1 MFDENVRTD
10 KDAIETDGIVLDLF
24 VKVIQTTRNTIDVEI
39 LTRQLAN
46 IVSSSPRESFSF
58 QLLSFRSLCLALS
71 VVSVSSRGG
80 SKSRAEG
87 ASAAAFD
94 ILAKVT
100 SSASEERIRV
110 KEKVG
115 RNAQGS
121 SKQCSSRHSKT
132 DRIRNKED
140 LACNKI

>member
-1 MFDENVRTD
+1 M
-10 KDAIETDGIVLDLF
+10 
-24 VKVIQTTRNTIDVEI
+24 
-39 LTRQLAN
+39 
-46 IVSSSPRESFSF
+46 
-58 QLLSFRSLCLALS
+58 
-71 VVSVSSRGG
+71 SVSSRGG

-87 ASAAAFD
+87 ALSAAAFD

-100 SSASEERIRV
+100 SKVHPKKVIRV

>member
-1 MFDENVRTD
+1 M
-10 KDAIETDGIVLDLF
+10 
-24 VKVIQTTRNTIDVEI
+24 
-39 LTRQLAN
+39 
-46 IVSSSPRESFSF
+46 
-58 QLLSFRSLCLALS
+58 
-71 VVSVSSRGG
+71 SVSSRGG

-87 ASAAAFD
+87 AFSAAAFD

-100 SSASEERIRV
+100 SSASEESDTC
-110 KEKVG
+110 KKKKLEEMLKVL
-115 RNAQGS
+115 